1 MTNRLKKFTQL
12 EEFASQAEWEDS
24 LGDEYTIRREMK
36 DGVEVLVAYN
46 AQNEVIGTYV
56 VDGNREGG
64 VNLEATLQEE
74 AYAPA
79 DKAVFFRAVRKVAS
93 ILGVP
98 WKHVY
103 YRFTLDPRYH
113 DSSYDEEGM
122 QDKEFGLGVTDGK
135 LWQDQAQAVKDAF
148 GLSDEEADA
157 IFASESYWRDRF
169 DDAS

>member
-74 AYAPA
+74 AYTPA

-135 LWQDQAQAVKDAF
+135 LWQDQAQAEKDAF

-157 IFASESYWRDRF
+157 IFASESYWRERF

>member
-64 VNLEATLQEE
+64 VNLEAALQE

-79 DKAVFFRAVRKVAS
+79 DKAAFFRAVRKVAS
-93 ILGVP
+93 VLEVP

-103 YRFTLDPRYH
+103 YRFTLDPRYY

-122 QDKEFGLGVTDGK
+122 QDKEFGLNVTDNK
-135 LWQDQAQAVKDAF
+135 LWLDQAQAVKDAF
-148 GLSDEEADA
+148 GLSDIEADA
-157 IFASESYWRDRF
+157 IFASERFWRDSF
-169 DDAS
+169 ESDKA